1 MRWLSKVFILT
12 FILLGSTAWAEPLR
26 VVASFSILGD
36 MIKNVGGEDVAVTTL
51 VGADGDA
58 HVYEPTPADAK
69 AVGQAQLVVVNGL
82 GFEGWMDRLIKSS
95 AYTGEIVVAS
105 QGVKP
110 RQMAEE
116 HDGHDA
122 HHSEHEPDQKPT
134 GHSHHHDSDSDPHAW
149 QDLGNGQIYVNNIMT
164 ALAKADPAHAEAYQ
178 QRGAAY
184 RAQLK
189 ETDQWVREQLATV
202 PPAQRRVI
210 TSHDAFGYFGAAY
223 GVEFLAPVG
232 WNTENEPSAKEI
244 ATLIRQIKKEGIRAL
259 FVENMSDP
267 RLIQRIA
274 DEAGGVVGGSLYSD
288 ALAPAGQP
296 GDSYIG
302 LFRYNV
308 PALVAAMAKN

>member
-1 MRWLSKVFILT
+1 MRFSGKHLILA
-12 FILLGSTAWAEPLR
+12 LMLVMPAAWAEPLR
-26 VVASFSILGD
+26 VVATFSILAD
-36 MIKNVGGEDVAVTTL
+36 LVKKVGGEDVAVTTL
-51 VGADGDA
+51 VGTDGDA

-95 AYTGEIVVAS
+95 AYSGEVVVAS

-116 HDGHDA
+116 HHDHDA
-122 HHSEHEPDQKPT
+122 HHSPHEPDKKPAD
-134 GHSHHHDSDSDPHAW
+134 HHHDSDRDPHAW
-149 QDLGNGQIYVNNIMT
+149 QDLGNGQIYVNNIMA
-164 ALAKADPAHAEAYQ
+164 ALAKADPTHAEAYQ
-178 QRGAAY
+178 QRGATY
-184 RAQLK
+184 LAQLK
-189 ETDQWVREQLATV
+189 ETDQWVREQLGTV
-202 PPAQRRVI
+202 PPPQRRVM

-244 ATLIRQIKKEGIRAL
+244 ATLIRQIKKEGIRAI
-259 FVENMSDP
+259 FVENMGDP
-267 RLIQRIA
+267 RLVKQIA
-274 DEAGGVVGGSLYSD
+274 DEAGGVVGGVLYSD

-302 LFRYNV
+302 MFRHNV
-308 PALVAAMAKN
+308 PALVAAILKN

>member
-1 MRWLSKVFILT
+1 MRFFPQYLILA
-12 FILLGSTAWAEPLR
+12 LMLVMPTAWAEPLR
-26 VVASFSILGD
+26 VVATFSILAD
-36 MIKNVGGEDVAVTTL
+36 LVKNVGGADVTVTTL

-82 GFEGWMDRLIKSS
+82 HFEGWMDRLLKSS
-95 AYTGEIVVAS
+95 AYSGEIVVAS

-116 HDGHDA
+116 PDDHDA
-122 HHSEHEPDQKPT
+122 HQPKQEHSEKPA
-134 GHSHHHDSDSDPHAW
+134 GHHADTDPHAW
-149 QDLGNGQIYVNNIMT
+149 QDLGNGQIYVNNIIT
-164 ALAKADPAHAEAYQ
+164 AFIKVDPAHAEAYQ
-178 QRGAAY
+178 QRGNAY
-184 RAQLK
+184 LAQLK

-202 PPAQRRVI
+202 PPAQRRVM

-244 ATLIRQIKKEGIRAL
+244 ATLIRQIKKEGTRAI

-267 RLIQRIA
+267 RLVKQMA
-274 DEAGGVVGGSLYSD
+274 DEAGAVVGGALYSD

-302 LFRYNV
+302 MFRYNV
-308 PALVAAMAKN
+308 PALVAAMAKD